1 MKRWLDSLSSN
12 LKRMGNAHVCPKSQ
26 IIRLQRRSKQWPCGI
41 WTSIWFKRGLLWRP
55 MWCHDMWWHDML
67 FMPQPIGWRWIHMKV
82 SENVRVWRTSEVK
95 RPTFCRVCLWWAEIQ
110 IQAWPSVGV
119 HWVTLHV
126 TLWRKNLPTS
136 ISWFLHEIAASYV
149 WNYLWASGEHFDI
162 PLAFFLEDLGFTQS
176 KAAEPRYA
184 HAKMETDHTKVSP
197 RAWMTDS
204 DASVDQLK
212 AKVCK
217 FKLKGQD
224 NQICPQDAASNNTEP
239 GSPWWIQKS
248 ALERWCMVMNKCSTC
263 HQKRMWKHY
272 QRMMITQKLTHQ
284 NSGMIMEHKKCG
296 PDPRT
301 NILRILSLRV
311 DWQTLDSSAQCSQ
324 NCWQRNHV
332 SSNISMELLSF
343 PTQRLHDL
351 LCKGSNPALGVS
363 GRGVQASTATHETQD
378 RWHHCHHGFHPM
390 CHQAKKEP
398 NSQPEILVAQRSTR
412 VHCRMVPGHPK
423 LIWLFWWTPHW
434 HPLWEDQITCVK

>member
-1 MKRWLDSLSSN
+1 MHTCAQRVKSLDNKGDQNNDHAAFEPAFDSKEVFFEDPCDVMTCDDMTCYSCHNQLDEDGSTWKFQRMSGYEGLLRSSN
-12 LKRMGNAHVCPKSQ
+12 PHFAEFVCDGLKFKYKLDHLLASIEWHSMSLCEEKICQQAYLDFCMKSQ
-26 IIRLQRRSKQWPCGI
+26 HPTSGITSGHLVNILTSHWHFSWKTWVSLNQKQQNP
-41 WTSIWFKRGLLWRP
+41 
-55 MWCHDMWWHDML
+55 DML
-67 FMPQPIGWRWIHMKV
+67 MQKWRQITQKCRHVPGWQIPM
-82 SENVRVWRTSEVK
+82 
-95 RPTFCRVCLWWAEIQ
+95 RPLINSR
-110 IQAWPSVGV
+110 
-119 HWVTLHV
+119 
-126 TLWRKNLPTS
+126 
-136 ISWFLHEIAASYV
+136 
-149 WNYLWASGEHFDI
+149 
-162 PLAFFLEDLGFTQS
+162 
-176 KAAEPRYA
+176 PRYVNWNW
-184 HAKMETDHTKVSP
+184 KE
-197 RAWMTDS
+197 
-204 DASVDQLK
+204 
-212 AKVCK
+212 
-217 FKLKGQD
+217 QD

-363 GRGVQASTATHETQD
+363 GRGVQASTATHETQA

-398 NSQPEILVAQRSTR
+398 NSQPEILV
-412 VHCRMVPGHPK
+412 V
-423 LIWLFWWTPHW
+423 
-434 HPLWEDQITCVK
+434 